1 MALKKNI
8 LFFCTLFSLLPYT
21 VCQSQGPEG
30 LSPHNLLDGHSVESV
45 TLVPFEEAVTEKL
58 QLAKKKALSL
68 IDGQFHKK
76 GKKLLVPEKYKTIQ
90 SAINAA
96 TSGDSVVVK
105 EGIYYEQLVMKD
117 GVKLVSDSSNKGDE
131 LVPVD
136 QAIVQLPRRPCG
148 LLLTAQSLPHP
159 ITACLTSQR
168 DSAPQPLLMGSPSRI
183 YPDRTITNP
192 VMPMLST

>member
-1 MALKKNI
+1 MLFCAI
-8 LFFCTLFSLLPYT
+8 LSLLPYT
-21 VCQSQGPEG
+21 VSQSQGVEG
-30 LSPHNLLDGHSVESV
+30 ISPHNLLNGHSVESV
-45 TLVPFEEAVTEKL
+45 TLAPFDEAVTKKL

-76 GKKLLVPEKYKTIQ
+76 GNILLVPEQYKTIQ

-96 TSGDSVVVK
+96 TSGDSVIVK

-117 GVKLVSDSSNKGDE
+117 GVKLVSDASNKGDE

-168 DSAPQPLLMGSPSRI
+168 DWAPQPLLMDSRSRI
-183 YPDRTITNP
+183 YPDRTITNLD
-192 VMPMLST
+192 MPMLST